1 MGGADYIQ
9 FDTDG
14 VNACGTGTAANP
26 NTYSDG
32 ASNGSIYLDGT
43 LTMSSDASI
52 CSHQDFNA
60 AGQTCTI
67 PTTPGAAHI
76 PSVFW
81 SIYNRANAVPAFSM
95 PGNSKFESS
104 AFVNGQYNLTNG
116 GAASSVGGSI
126 FASYASI
133 TGGSS
138 FSVTN
143 VVPSGS
149 IGSATTTTAWN
160 VAPRTWR
167 QCPVGGCS

>member
-1 MGGADYIQ
+1 M
-9 FDTDG
+9 T
-14 VNACGTGTAANP
+14 N
-26 NTYSDG
+26 
-32 ASNGSIYLDGT
+32 
-43 LTMSSDASI
+43 DASI

-67 PTTPGAAHI
+67 PTTPAQHISRRCSGRSTTAA
-76 PSVFW
+76 
-81 SIYNRANAVPAFSM
+81 NTVPAFSM

-116 GAASSVGGSI
+116 GSASSVGGSI
-126 FASYASI
+126 FADYASI

-138 FSVTN
+138 FAVTN

-167 QCPVGGCS
+167 QCPVTGCS